1 MARRDASPDVASNV
15 NALDDE
21 AEALRRDAIAKAENE
36 DLGVGSPVDDR
47 PELVD
52 PAWVLAELAMRVR
65 ARGRLDDPH
74 VGTALR
80 LVADAVGVSA
90 ATLRA
95 AVRGG
100 VGGRQLKARRAGAG
114 RPRRK
119 SREPTRRAPDR
130 TSRRQRDRMDG
141 SRRP

>member
-90 ATLRA
+90 ATLSDAVQA
-95 AVRGG
+95 AIA
-100 VGGRQLKARRAGAG
+100 RQAS
-114 RPRRK
+114 P
-119 SREPTRRAPDR
+119 
-130 TSRRQRDRMDG
+130 
-141 SRRP
+141 